1 MSHGFKNKKVLI
13 VEDNPNMSSL
23 LADILL
29 QCFDLKSEKA
39 KDGQEALDILKDE
52 AFDLVITDLMMPKID
67 GKELLKTV
75 KQNFPKLPVV
85 LITGYEAEF
94 NPEEEPRPDGFLL
107 KPFKVQQIEELLR
120 NLQNPKR

>member
-1 MSHGFKNKKVLI
+1 MSRGFKNKKVLI

-23 LADILL
+23 LADILS

-39 KDGQEALDILKDE
+39 QDGQEALDILKDE
-52 AFDLVITDLMMPKID
+52 TFDLVITDLMMPKID

-85 LITGYEAEF
+85 LITGYEADF

-107 KPFKVQQIEELLR
+107 KPFKVQQIDEVL
-120 NLQNPKR
+120 KRLPNF

>member
-1 MSHGFKNKKVLI
+1 MKHNLKNKKVLI

-67 GKELLKTV
+67 GKELLKAV
-75 KQNFPKLPVV
+75 KRDFPQLPVV

-94 NPEEEPRPDGFLL
+94 NPEEEPKPDGFLL
-107 KPFKVQQIEELLR
+107 KPFKVQQIDEVLKRL
-120 NLQNPKR
+120 PKF

>member
-23 LADILL
+23 LADILS
-29 QCFDLKSEKA
+29 QCFDLTSEKA
-39 KDGQEALDILKDE
+39 QDGQEALDILKDKT
-52 AFDLVITDLMMPKID
+52 FDLVITDLMMPKID

-94 NPEEEPRPDGFLL
+94 NPEEEPKPDGFLL
-107 KPFKVQQIEELLR
+107 KPFKVQQIDEVL
-120 NLQNPKR
+120 KRIPNFQR

>member
-1 MSHGFKNKKVLI
+1 MSYNFKTRKVLI

-23 LADILL
+23 LADILS
-29 QCFDLKSEKA
+29 QCFDLTSEKA
-39 KDGQEALDILKDE
+39 QDGEEALDILKDKT
-52 AFDLVITDLMMPKID
+52 FDLVITDLMMPKID

-75 KQNFPKLPVV
+75 KQNFPELPVV

-94 NPEEEPRPDGFLL
+94 NPEEEPKPDGFLL
-107 KPFKVQQIEELLR
+107 KPFKVQQIDEVLR

>member
-1 MSHGFKNKKVLI
+1 MSRGFKNKKVLI

>member
-1 MSHGFKNKKVLI
+1 MKHNLKNKKVLI

-107 KPFKVQQIEELLR
+107 KPFKVQQIDEVLKRL
-120 NLQNPKR
+120 PKF

>member
-1 MSHGFKNKKVLI
+1 MSYSFKSRRVLI

-29 QCFDLKSEKA
+29 QCFDLTSERA
-39 KDGQEALDILKDE
+39 QDGEEALGILDQE
-52 AFDLVITDLMMPKID
+52 SFDLVITDLMMPRID

-75 KQNFPKLPVV
+75 KQRFPHLPVV

-107 KPFKVQQIEELLR
+107 KPFKVQQVDEVLR
-120 NLQNPKR
+120 NIGNF

>member
-1 MSHGFKNKKVLI
+1 MGHGFKNKKVLI

-29 QCFDLKSEKA
+29 QCFDLTSKKA
-39 KDGQEALDILKDE
+39 QDGEEALDILNE
-52 AFDLVITDLMMPKID
+52 ETFDLVITDLMMPKMN
-67 GKELLKTV
+67 GHELLKTV
-75 KQNFPKLPVV
+75 KHNFPKLPVV

-107 KPFKVQQIEELLR
+107 KPFKVQQIDEVL
-120 NLQNPKR
+120 KRIPNFQR

>member
-1 MSHGFKNKKVLI
+1 MSRGFKNKKVLI

-107 KPFKVQQIEELLR
+107 KPFKVQQIDEVLR
-120 NLQNPKR
+120 NLQNPKK

>member
-1 MSHGFKNKKVLI
+1 MGYNFKNKKVLI

-23 LADILL
+23 LADILQ

-39 KDGQEALDILKDE
+39 QDGQEALDILKNRT
-52 AFDLVITDLMMPKID
+52 FDLVITDLMMPKMD
-67 GKELLKTV
+67 GKELLRNV
-75 KQNFPKLPVV
+75 KQSFPHLPVV

-107 KPFKVQQIEELLR
+107 KPFKVQQIDEVL
-120 NLQNPKR
+120 KRLSKE

>member
-1 MSHGFKNKKVLI
+1 MSYSFKSKRVLI

-23 LADILL
+23 LADILS

-39 KDGQEALDILKDE
+39 QDGQEALDILKNE
-52 AFDLVITDLMMPKID
+52 TFDLVITDLMMPKLD

-107 KPFKVQQIEELLR
+107 KPFKVQQIDEVLR
-120 NLQNPKR
+120 NLQNPKK

>member
-107 KPFKVQQIEELLR
+107 KPFKVQQIDEVL
-120 NLQNPKR
+120 KRIPDFQR

>member
-23 LADILL
+23 LADILS

-39 KDGQEALDILKDE
+39 QDGQEALNILKDE
-52 AFDLVITDLMMPKID
+52 TFDLVITDLMMPKID

-94 NPEEEPRPDGFLL
+94 NPEEEPKPDGFLL
-107 KPFKVQQIEELLR
+107 KPFKVQQIDEVL
-120 NLQNPKR
+120 KRIPNF